1 MKRISRRHASHREKL
16 KLAGL
21 AFQVH
26 HGFEPVNL
34 SFLAPVVALRYE
46 RHPAAKF
53 LLSFLYV
60 LPHGDFRDGEVGML
74 VAQPHPDAMRRVA
87 LLTRRLPVGFQHPL
101 DCILQWTDLWLLPFV
116 LLALW
121 RDRARDCLTHHPSM
135 HAMLLGQSLDRLS
148 GSVAPPDLLE

>member
-16 KLAGL
+16 KLPGL

-46 RHPAAKF
+46 RHPPSKF

-60 LPHGDFRDGEVGML
+60 LPHGYSRDGEVAMP
-74 VAQPHPDAMRRVA
+74 VAPPHPASIRRVA
-87 LLTRRLPVGFQHPL
+87 WRTRRLPAA
-101 DCILQWTDLWLLPFV
+101 LP
-116 LLALW
+116 
-121 RDRARDCLTHHPSM
+121 
-135 HAMLLGQSLDRLS
+135 
-148 GSVAPPDLLE
+148 PP